1 MLRRGHGRVTIFHFR
16 NTRISKENSWWSKV
30 GKVITHFSS
39 RRVARIP
46 PPPEVTAPFR
56 RDSNDPGQSC
66 GRGNGDGEGS
76 GASGGGRWG
85 GGWRAPPR
93 ATGPGAGAA
102 HCWALRGAATR
113 RARAGRRSRCRRWTR
128 TGGVRGRV
136 HLQGPACAAG
146 RDRGRVCA
154 SDSGAPRQGLLM
166 AGSAAPATRSPDPR
180 QSRPGGRSAGRKP
193 HPAHASLWPHRP
205 PLPQRRRTLFQP
217 PRAPPG
223 SRRPAPSHHPHHRH
237 RPPART
243 TRTTRPA
250 PAPAPAPA
258 PLRHCPHHLGPRQ
271 AGRTRAR
278 SGLSGATAG

>member
-46 PPPEVTAPFR
+46 PPPEVTAPLR

-66 GRGNGDGEGS
+66 GGSEGNGEGS

-113 RARAGRRSRCRRWTR
+113 RARAGRRSRCRWARAGVSVDVSTCRGPRARRAGIGAGCARPTR
-128 TGGVRGRV
+128 APPTRPAHGGVRRAR
-136 HLQGPACAAG
+136 HT
-146 RDRGRVCA
+146 R
-154 SDSGAPRQGLLM
+154 PRPP
-166 AGSAAPATRSPDPR
+166 SEATRRSV
-180 QSRPGGRSAGRKP
+180 GGPK
-193 HPAHASLWPHRP
+193 
-205 PLPQRRRTLFQP
+205 
-217 PRAPPG
+217 APPG
-223 SRRPAPSHHPHHRH
+223 ARQPLAPSPTATAAPPNAVPTTPSATGLPPPAPTSHHPHHRH

-250 PAPAPAPA
+250 PAP
-258 PLRHCPHHLGPRQ
+258 LRHCPHHLGT
-271 AGRTRAR
+271 ART
-278 SGLSGATAG
+278 T

>member
-56 RDSNDPGQSC
+56 RHSNDPGRSC

-85 GGWRAPPR
+85 GGWRAAPP

-113 RARAGRRSRCRRWTR
+113 RARAGGHSRCRWARAGVSVDVSTCRGPRARRAGVGAGCARPTR
-128 TGGVRGRV
+128 APPTRPAHGGVGRAR
-136 HLQGPACAAG
+136 HAGPRPPSEPTRRSVGGPKAPPGARQPLAPSPTATAAPPNAVPTTPSATG
-146 RDRGRVCA
+146 IPPPGTNKPPPA
-154 SDSGAPRQGLLM
+154 SP
-166 AGSAAPATRSPDPR
+166 APAT
-180 QSRPGGRSAGRKP
+180 
-193 HPAHASLWPHRP
+193 
-205 PLPQRRRTLFQP
+205 
-217 PRAPPG
+217 G
-223 SRRPAPSHHPHHRH
+223 SNDSHDTP
-237 RPPART
+237 
-243 TRTTRPA
+243 
-250 PAPAPAPA
+250 
-258 PLRHCPHHLGPRQ
+258 
-271 AGRTRAR
+271 
-278 SGLSGATAG
+278 

>member
-56 RDSNDPGQSC
+56 RDSNDPGRSC

-113 RARAGRRSRCRRWTR
+113 RARAGRRSRSRRWTR
-128 TGGVRGRV
+128 AGGVRGRV

-146 RDRGRVCA
+146 RDRGVRVPL
-154 SDSGAPRQGLLM
+154 GRPRQGPLL
-166 AGSAAPATRSPDPR
+166 AGSAAPATRGLDPR
-180 QSRPGGRSAGRKP
+180 QRRPGGRSAGRKP

-223 SRRPAPSHHPHHRH
+223 SRRPQQQATTRITGTGHRLERLAQHALHLHLHLHLHRH
-237 RPPART
+237 PLGRART
-243 TRTTRPA
+243 T
-250 PAPAPAPA
+250 
-258 PLRHCPHHLGPRQ
+258 
-271 AGRTRAR
+271 
-278 SGLSGATAG
+278 

>member
-56 RDSNDPGQSC
+56 RDSNDPGRSC

-113 RARAGRRSRCRRWTR
+113 RARAGRRSRSRRWTR
-128 TGGVRGRV
+128 AGGVRGRV

-146 RDRGRVCA
+146 R
-154 SDSGAPRQGLLM
+154 
-166 AGSAAPATRSPDPR
+166 
-180 QSRPGGRSAGRKP
+180 KP
-193 HPAHASLWPHRP
+193 HPAHASLLPHRP

-223 SRRPAPSHHPHHRH
+223 SRRPHQQATTRITGTGH

-250 PAPAPAPA
+250 PAPAAAPA
-258 PLRHCPHHLGPRQ
+258 PLRHCPHHLGPRH

-278 SGLSGATAG
+278 PGLSGATAG

>member
-56 RDSNDPGQSC
+56 RHSNDPGRSC

-76 GASGGGRWG
+76 GARGGGRGG

-113 RARAGRRSRCRRWTR
+113 RARAGRRSRSRRRTR
-128 TGGVRGRV
+128 AGGVRGRVHLQGPACAAGRGVRGRV

-154 SDSGAPRQGLLM
+154 SDSGAPDKARSWRGPPRPPHEASTPVRGDQAVGRR
-166 AGSAAPATRSPDPR
+166 AESPTRRTPASGPIAHRYRSAAERCSNHPERHRAPAARTNKPPPASPAPAT
-180 QSRPGGRSAGRKP
+180 
-193 HPAHASLWPHRP
+193 
-205 PLPQRRRTLFQP
+205 
-217 PRAPPG
+217 G
-223 SRRPAPSHHPHHRH
+223 SNDSYNTPCTCTC
-237 RPPART
+237 T
-243 TRTTRPA
+243 T
-250 PAPAPAPA
+250 
-258 PLRHCPHHLGPRQ
+258 
-271 AGRTRAR
+271 
-278 SGLSGATAG
+278 

>member
-128 TGGVRGRV
+128 AGGVRGRV

-154 SDSGAPRQGLLM
+154 SDSGAPDKACSWRGPPRPPRGASTPVRADQAVDRRAESPTRRTPASGPI
-166 AGSAAPATRSPDPR
+166 AHRYRSAAERCSNHPERHRAPAARTNKPPPASPAPATGHRLDR
-180 QSRPGGRSAGRKP
+180 LAQ
-193 HPAHASLWPHRP
+193 HAL
-205 PLPQRRRTLFQP
+205 PLHLHLHL
-217 PRAPPG
+217 
-223 SRRPAPSHHPHHRH
+223 HHLGT
-237 RPPART
+237 ART
-243 TRTTRPA
+243 T
-250 PAPAPAPA
+250 
-258 PLRHCPHHLGPRQ
+258 
-271 AGRTRAR
+271 
-278 SGLSGATAG
+278 

>member
-1 MLRRGHGRVTIFHFR
+1 M
-16 NTRISKENSWWSKV
+16 

-56 RDSNDPGQSC
+56 RDSNDPGRSC

-76 GASGGGRWG
+76 GASGGGRWGGGWG

-113 RARAGRRSRCRRWTR
+113 RARAGRHSRCRRWTR
-128 TGGVRGRV
+128 AGGVRGRV

-154 SDSGAPRQGLLM
+154 SDSGAPDKACSWRGRPRPPRGASTPVRADQAVDRRAESPTRRTPASGPI
-166 AGSAAPATRSPDPR
+166 AHRYRSAAERCSN
-180 QSRPGGRSAGRKP
+180 
-193 HPAHASLWPHRP
+193 HPERH
-205 PLPQRRRTLFQP
+205 
-217 PRAPPG
+217 RAP
-223 SRRPAPSHHPHHRH
+223 AARH
-237 RPPART
+237 QAT
-243 TRTTRPA
+243 TRITGTGHRLERLA
-250 PAPAPAPA
+250 QHALNPAPA
-258 PLRHCPHHLGPRQ
+258 PLGHCPHHLGRRH
-271 AGRTRAR
+271 AGGAGAR
-278 SGLSGATAG
+278 SGPSGAVAR

>member
-56 RDSNDPGQSC
+56 RDSNDPGRSC

-113 RARAGRRSRCRRWTR
+113 RARAGRRSRSRRWTR
-128 TGGVRGRV
+128 AGGVRGRV
-136 HLQGPACAAG
+136 HFQGPACAAG

-154 SDSGAPRQGLLM
+154 SDSGAPDKACSWRGRPRP
-166 AGSAAPATRSPDPR
+166 AGP
-180 QSRPGGRSAGRKP
+180 
-193 HPAHASLWPHRP
+193 RP
-205 PLPQRRRTLFQP
+205 PSEPTRRSVGGP
-217 PRAPPG
+217 KAPPG
-223 SRRPAPSHHPHHRH
+223 ARQPPAPSPTAAAAPPNAVPTTPSATGLPPPAPTSHHPHHWH

-250 PAPAPAPA
+250 PAPAPAP
-258 PLRHCPHHLGPRQ
+258 LRHCPHHLGPRH
-271 AGRTRAR
+271 AGRTRAHP
-278 SGLSGATAG
+278 GLSGATAG

>member
-56 RDSNDPGQSC
+56 RDSNDPGRSC
-66 GRGNGDGEGS
+66 GRSNGDGEGN

-85 GGWRAPPR
+85 GGWRAAPR

-128 TGGVRGRV
+128 AGGVRGRV
-136 HLQGPACAAG
+136 HLQGPACA
-146 RDRGRVCA
+146 
-154 SDSGAPRQGLLM
+154 
-166 AGSAAPATRSPDPR
+166 
-180 QSRPGGRSAGRKP
+180 AGRKP

-250 PAPAPAPA
+250 PAPAPAP
-258 PLRHCPHHLGPRQ
+258 LRHCPHHLGPRH

-278 SGLSGATAG
+278 PGLSGATAG